1 MYYRDDTMG
10 LSSRFKRVFSGPTQA
25 ELDAQEADRLDPTF
39 INERKAVTSV
49 KVQCPFLTGK

>member
-1 MYYRDDTMG
+1 MG

-39 INERKAVTSV
+39 QNERAAVTSV
-49 KVQCPFLTGK
+49 KQQCPFLKGNNNQ